1 MKKYIIFILLGL
13 IALLSAAT
21 DLVVTFTDGHT
32 DSVPVNEI
40 VEITFAPLENVI
52 VEGIEFQWRTDDDF
66 LYVNLYA
73 PTTGW
78 VSVGFDPSNQMAD
91 ANIIIGY
98 VNDMGETMIRDDYG
112 TSATSHASDVS
123 LGGTDDIDGDYVYGS
138 EVDGTTMLHF
148 KIPLNSGDMYDKELV
163 PGNTYTIILAYGSTD
178 NFTGFHTVATGTTIQ
193 L

>member
-1 MKKYIIFILLGL
+1 MKKNIIFVLLGL

-21 DLVVTFTDGHT
+21 DLVVTFADGHT
-32 DSVPVNEI
+32 DSVPVDEI
-40 VEITFAPLENVI
+40 VEITFAPLETVT
-52 VEGIEFQWRTDDDF
+52 VEGIEFQWRTDNEF

-78 VSVGFDPSNQMAD
+78 VSVGFDPTNQMAD

-98 VNDMGETMIRDDYG
+98 VDEFGDAEIRDDFG
-112 TSATSHASDVS
+112 TSATSHASDES
-123 LGGTDDIDGDYVYGS
+123 LGGTYDIDDDSIYGS

-148 KIPLNSGDMYDKELV
+148 VIPLNSGDIYDTELI
-163 PGNTYTIILAYGSTD
+163 PGNTYTIILAYGSGD
-178 NFTGFHTVATGTTIQ
+178 NFTGFHTLATGTTIQ

>member
-21 DLVVTFTDGHT
+21 DLVVTFTNGHT
-32 DSVPVNEI
+32 DSVPVGEI
-40 VEITFAPLENVI
+40 EEITFAQLESVT
-52 VEGIEFQWRTDDDF
+52 VEGIEFQWRTDDEF
-66 LYVNLYA
+66 LYINLYA

-78 VSVGFDPSNQMAD
+78 ISVGFDPSNQMAD

-98 VNDMGETMIRDDYG
+98 VDEFGEVEIRDDYG
-112 TSATSHASDVS
+112 TSATSHASDLS
-123 LGGTDDIDGDYVYGS
+123 LGGTDDVDSDTIYGS

-148 KIPLNSGDMYDKELV
+148 KIPLNSGDMYDKELI
-163 PGNTYTIILAYGSTD
+163 PGNTYTIILAYGSAD
-178 NFTGFHTVATGTTIQ
+178 NFTGFHTVATATTIQ